1 MTKET
6 YFTAVRNNNLIIT
19 ASAGNDAIA
28 TVFAAETAS
37 GKVIEFVES
46 CQPPIPREEKWVL
59 IVSTLCGCP
68 VECVFCDA
76 GGSYK
81 SKLTK
86 EEIFSQ
92 IDFLVT
98 RRYPSRAVPVRK
110 FKIQFARVGE
120 PALNNSVIEVLEEFN
135 TRYDAP
141 GFLPSL
147 STVAPL
153 GREEFFRKLLD
164 VKERKYRGRFQLQF
178 SLHTTDEKLRDEIIP
193 TPKWNFR
200 KIAAYS
206 EKFFHTGD
214 KKVTLNFALA
224 ENYTFDTT
232 VLREYFD
239 PRVFFIKITPVN
251 PTQKSLNSGI
261 KSVLKEGG
269 NNISLIENLESLGYE
284 ALLSYG
290 ESEENK
296 IGSNCGMFIS
306 DNLSR
311 NKSEESYTYK
321 MKTPGL

>member
-1 MTKET
+1 M
-6 YFTAVRNNNLIIT
+6 VRRVTFENRITSGTEKYSVGRDNNLKII
-19 ASAGNDAIA
+19 ASSGNDKIA
-28 TVFAAETAS
+28 EVFAAETAS
-37 GKVIEFVES
+37 GKAIEFVES

-98 RRYPSRAVPVRK
+98 RRYPSRTVPVRK

-120 PALNNSVIEVLEEFN
+120 PAFNDGVIEVLDEFH

-141 GFLPSL
+141 GFLPSV
-147 STVAPL
+147 STVAPR
-153 GREEFFRKLLD
+153 GRDEFFEKLLD
-164 VKERKYRGRFQLQF
+164 VKEKRYRGRFQLQF

-193 TPKWNFR
+193 TPKWDFR
-200 KIAAYS
+200 KIAGYS
-206 EKFFHTGD
+206 EKFFRTGD

-224 ENYTFDTT
+224 DNYIFDTT

-251 PTQKSLNSGI
+251 PTRKSLSKGINSL
-261 KSVLKEGG
+261 LKEGTD
-269 NNISLIENLESLGYE
+269 NKSIIENLESLGYE

-296 IGSNCGMFIS
+296 IGSNCGMF
-306 DNLSR
+306 LSGGR
-311 NKSEESYTYK
+311 ERE
-321 MKTPGL
+321 